1 MGQTIIKYA
10 CLAAGFIAL
19 GLGIIGIFVP
29 LLPTTPF
36 LLLASFCLVRSSS
49 RMHHWL
55 MHHPILGR
63 YLTDYLEHK
72 AIRPVARIS
81 ALIFLWSAL
90 LVSIILVDHTVIRL
104 VLAAVG
110 IGVTIHLFCLKTIK
124 PE

>member
-10 CLAAGFIAL
+10 CLAAGMISL
-19 GLGIIGIFVP
+19 GLGIIGIFIP

-36 LLLASFCLVRSSS
+36 LLLASICLVRSSS

-63 YLTDYLEHK
+63 YLTDYLEHR
-72 AIRPVARIS
+72 AIRPAARIS
-81 ALIFLWSAL
+81 ALIFLWAAL
-90 LVSIILVDHTVIRL
+90 LVSIILVDKLIVRL
-104 VLAAVG
+104 ILTAVG
-110 IGVTIHLFCLKTIK
+110 LGVTVHLFCLKTIK

>member
-10 CLAAGFIAL
+10 CLAAGVITL
-19 GLGIIGIFVP
+19 GLGIIGIFIP

-36 LLLASFCLVRSSS
+36 LLLASFCLVRSSA

-55 MHHPILGR
+55 MHHRILGR

-72 AIRPVARIS
+72 AIRPAARIS

-90 LVSIILVDHTVIRL
+90 LVSIILVDHSVIRL

-124 PE
+124 PD

>member
-1 MGQTIIKYA
+1 MWQSIKKYA
-10 CLAAGFIAL
+10 YLTAGLIAL
-19 GLGIIGIFVP
+19 GLGIIGIFLP

-36 LLLASFCLVRSSS
+36 LLLASICLLRSST

-72 AIRPVARIS
+72 AIRPAARIS
-81 ALIFLWSAL
+81 ALIFLWTTL
-90 LVSIILVDHTVIRL
+90 LVSIILVDHSVIRL

-110 IGVTIHLFCLKTIK
+110 IGVTLHLFCLKTIK
-124 PE
+124 PD

>member
-1 MGQTIIKYA
+1 MVQTIIKYA
-10 CLAAGFIAL
+10 CLAAGVITL

-36 LLLASFCLVRSSS
+36 LLLASICLVRSSA

-55 MHHPILGR
+55 MHHPVLGR

-72 AIRPVARIS
+72 AIRPAARIS

-90 LVSIILVDHTVIRL
+90 LASIILVDQTVIRL